1 MSNKV
6 SIKTHIKPIKILKKK
21 LTFKE
26 NYNLKSLPDKIE
38 KLEIKLKKSENILD
52 NNELYYNDKITFD
65 KTLVEITNIK
75 KEISLAE
82 DELLDLQILQDEI
95 NIK

>member
-1 MSNKV
+1 M
-6 SIKTHIKPIKILKKK
+6 KKK

-26 NYNLKSLPDKIE
+26 NYNLKALPDKIG
-38 KLEIKLKKSENILD
+38 KLEIKLKKLETILD

-65 KTLVEITNIK
+65 KTLDEITNIK

-95 NIK
+95 NKK

>member
-1 MSNKV
+1 M
-6 SIKTHIKPIKILKKK
+6 KKK
-21 LTFKE
+21 LTFRE
-26 NYNLKSLPDKIE
+26 NYNLKALPDKIE
-38 KLEIKLKKSENILD
+38 KLEIKLKKSETILD

-95 NIK
+95 NTK

>member
-1 MSNKV
+1 M
-6 SIKTHIKPIKILKKK
+6 KKK

-26 NYNLKSLPDKIE
+26 NYNLKALPDKIE
-38 KLEIKLKKSENILD
+38 KLEIKLKKSETILD

-95 NIK
+95 NTK

>member
-1 MSNKV
+1 M
-6 SIKTHIKPIKILKKK
+6 KKK

-26 NYNLKSLPDKIE
+26 NYNLKALPAKIE

-75 KEISLAE
+75 KEITLAE

-95 NIK
+95 NTK

>member
-1 MSNKV
+1 M
-6 SIKTHIKPIKILKKK
+6 KKK

-26 NYNLKSLPDKIE
+26 NYNLKALPDKIE
-38 KLEIKLKKSENILD
+38 KLEIKLKKSETILD

-65 KTLVEITNIK
+65 KTLDEITNIK

-95 NIK
+95 NKI

>member
-1 MSNKV
+1 M
-6 SIKTHIKPIKILKKK
+6 KKK

-26 NYNLKSLPDKIE
+26 NYNLKALPDKIE
-38 KLEIKLKKSENILD
+38 KLEIKLKKSETILD
-52 NNELYYNDKITFD
+52 NNELYYTDKITFD

-95 NIK
+95 NKK

>member
-1 MSNKV
+1 M
-6 SIKTHIKPIKILKKK
+6 KKK
-21 LTFKE
+21 LTFRE
-26 NYNLKSLPDKIE
+26 NYNLKALPDKIE
-38 KLEIKLKKSENILD
+38 KLEIKLKKSEAILD

-75 KEISLAE
+75 KEITLAE

-95 NIK
+95 NTK

>member
-26 NYNLKSLPDKIE
+26 NYNLKALPDKIE

-95 NIK
+95 NTK